1 MLIDIKTKAVRSA
14 LVSLSVDE
22 LVTLSNHAGVETIVG
37 LTNFILDNSAFAST
51 SLVNAIKKSFAHYVD
66 EHSLALLPNILRI
79 VNECERNFIT
89 EDWDVLLA
97 ELFPSLLMY
106 DNVVY
111 TVTVASETNNKVRC
125 KDTYLFSN
133 YYNAKDFFRN
143 KKAIICNMRNWEE
156 IEDDDDERY
165 QVQNNDWE
173 EFADV
178 CLSKLM
184 VY

>member
-1 MLIDIKTKAVRSA
+1 MLTDIKKKAVRSA
-14 LVSLSVDE
+14 LVSLSTDE
-22 LVTLSNHAGVETIVG
+22 LVTLSNHAGDETIVG

-79 VNECERNFIT
+79 VNECKRNFIA

-111 TVTVASETNNKVRC
+111 TVTVESETNNSERC

-133 YYNAKDFFRN
+133 YYKAKDSFCN
-143 KKAIICNMRNWEE
+143 EKAIICNMNNWEE
-156 IEDDDDERY
+156 IEVDDDDQY
-165 QVQNNDWE
+165 QVQNNQWE

-178 CLSKLM
+178 CLSKSI